1 VTTPEAQEFL
11 PFIPSTGDP
20 RLGFHHSVLLG

>member
-1 VTTPEAQEFL
+1 MPELQAYIRW
-11 PFIPSTGDP
+11 IPPMADP